1 MENIRKIS
9 QFMKTGA
16 FLARYEANKSLLSSI
31 VEQQDKG
38 LGTNLPVV
46 YVPRDMTTSR
56 CMITE
61 RHRTGLSVAIFA
73 QGTRDFY
80 SPTHREVGEIIT
92 VCHLVQLNMTDYHSW
107 QSCAP
112 HGLPKPR

>member
-1 MENIRKIS
+1 
-9 QFMKTGA
+9 MKTGA
-16 FLARYEANKSLLSSI
+16 FLARYEANKSLLSSV

-61 RHRTGLSVAIFA
+61 RHRIKSASFKCGHICPRNKGLLFPY
-73 QGTRDFY
+73 T
-80 SPTHREVGEIIT
+80 
-92 VCHLVQLNMTDYHSW
+92 
-107 QSCAP
+107 
-112 HGLPKPR
+112 